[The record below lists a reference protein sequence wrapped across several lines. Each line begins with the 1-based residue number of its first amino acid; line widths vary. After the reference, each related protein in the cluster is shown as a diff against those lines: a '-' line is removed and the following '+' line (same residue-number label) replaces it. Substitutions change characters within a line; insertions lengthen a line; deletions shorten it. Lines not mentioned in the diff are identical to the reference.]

1 MLPIAVLPVAGLLLR
16 LGQPDLLNIKWIAD
30 AGGAVF
36 TNLPLIFAIGVAVG
50 FAKENHGAAAL
61 AGAIGYL
68 ILTAVLKSINDK
80 LDMGVLAGILC
91 GIVAGNLYN
100 RFKDIKMP
108 EYLAFFGGKRF
119 VPIITGLVC
128 VVLGLLCGYIWPVV
142 QTGIDWVGHAL
153 IGAGGLGLFIYGL
166 LNRVLLVT
174 GLHHILNSLVWFV
187 FGSYTGADGKAV
199 TGDLHRFFAGDP
211 TAGTFM
217 TGFFPVMMFGLPAAC
232 LAMYHAARPE
242 NRKVVGGL
250 LMSMALTAFLTGVTE
265 PVEFTFM
272 FLAPILYV
280 IHAILTGISMA
291 LMTFLGVRLGFT
303 FSAGAF
309 DYIISY
315 RLGTNGWM
323 LIPVGLVYFLIYYF
337 LFSFAIRKF
346 NLATPGRA
354 DASLEPAAEAASVP
368 GGIPDIGGAQAP
380 LAGAVGYVRALGGN
394 RNLKLVD
401 ACTTRLRLEVV
412 DDSLVN
418 EAALR
423 TLGARG
429 IVRPSRNALQVVIGP
444 QAEIVAGEIR
454 EAMAKGE
461 YAAIGPAVQTPVV
474 ESPAVSAP
482 AVSAENPSISE
493 RPAQSS
499 AEDTAVA
506 QRPVHAFGELILL
519 APVSGVIYP
528 LERVPDPVFSQ
539 KLAGDGISIDPT
551 DNVLRAPCPGEIVQ
565 QHAAGHA
572 VTLKAAGEVEVLMHV
587 GIDTVTLKGQGFT
600 SRVKVGDKVETGAPL
615 IEFDL
620 DYVATNAKS
629 LLTEVIISNGERV
642 SRTVYG
648 SGRAT
653 VGKTPVLTLTLNG
666 GAAVGR
672 EEAGPTVMSE
682 AIILPNPN
690 GLHARPAA
698 VLSSTAKTFKS
709 DIRLQLGDRFANAR
723 SVTSLMALETARGD
737 KVLLVAKGP
746 DAREA
751 VDRLTPMIAEGL
763 GDEGCVPVA
772 APATMTMAPIAAP
785 APRKDADPN
794 LITGVAASSGLAVG
808 DVYQVRHVE
817 IQVKEEGGTPDHER
831 RLLDDAVD
839 KAAGQ
844 LEALRAQLHGHKE
857 QAKAAIFAAHSELLE
872 DPDLIEIATSA
883 IAKGKSAAFAWK
895 SAVKSHAERLAGLR
909 NQLLAQRANDL
920 RDVGERVLEIL
931 IGIKR
936 EAPSY
941 PANAVIIAEDLTPS
955 DTAVMERGKVMG
967 FATVRGGA
975 TSHVAILARSLGIPA
990 LAGIEAR
997 ALELPNGTP
1006 VILDGSKGTLRLN
1019 PSPEEMKQLREAQ
1032 IRHEQQRKEDLAHA
1046 LEPAT
1051 TTDGHNIEVAGNI
1064 GGLKDAG
1071 EVAQLGG
1078 DAVGLLRSE
1087 FLFMERSAPPSEDE
1101 QFEEYKAIALALGA
1115 DRPLIIRTLDV
1126 GGDKPLAYLPI
1137 PKEDNPF
1144 LGERGIRVG
1153 LDRPEI
1159 LRTQLRALLRASPFG
1174 KLKIMFPMIATIA
1187 ELRDAKAILAEEAGS
1202 LGIPPMP
1209 CGIMVEIPAVAI
1221 MAEVFAKEAD
1231 FFSIGTNDL
1240 TQYALA
1246 MDRGHPK
1253 LAPKVDALNPALLRL
1268 IALTVEG
1275 ARKHKRFTGVCG
1287 GIAGDAQAVPILV
1300 GLGVDELSVSLPSIP
1315 MIKAQVRR
1323 LSYTD
1328 CQELAQRAL
1337 NCRTGDEVRSL
1348 LPQV

>member
-1 MLPIAVLPVAGLLLR
+1 
-16 LGQPDLLNIKWIAD
+16 
-30 AGGAVF
+30 
-36 TNLPLIFAIGVAVG
+36 
-50 FAKENHGAAAL
+50 
-61 AGAIGYL
+61 
-68 ILTAVLKSINDK
+68 
-80 LDMGVLAGILC
+80 
-91 GIVAGNLYN
+91 
-100 RFKDIKMP
+100 
-108 EYLAFFGGKRF
+108 
-119 VPIITGLVC
+119 
-128 VVLGLLCGYIWPVV
+128 
-142 QTGIDWVGHAL
+142 
-153 IGAGGLGLFIYGL
+153 
-166 LNRVLLVT
+166 
-174 GLHHILNSLVWFV
+174 
-187 FGSYTGADGKAV
+187 
-199 TGDLHRFFAGDP
+199 
-211 TAGTFM
+211 
-217 TGFFPVMMFGLPAAC
+217 
-232 LAMYHAARPE
+232 
-242 NRKVVGGL
+242 
-250 LMSMALTAFLTGVTE
+250 MSA
-265 PVEFTFM
+265 
-272 FLAPILYV
+272 
-280 IHAILTGISMA
+280 
-291 LMTFLGVRLGFT
+291 
-303 FSAGAF
+303 
-309 DYIISY
+309 
-315 RLGTNGWM
+315 N
-323 LIPVGLVYFLIYYF
+323 
-337 LFSFAIRKF
+337 
-346 NLATPGRA
+346 
-354 DASLEPAAEAASVP
+354 
-368 GGIPDIGGAQAP
+368 Q
-380 LAGAVGYVRALGGN
+380 
-394 RNLKLVD
+394 
-401 ACTTRLRLEVV
+401 
-412 DDSLVN
+412 
-418 EAALR
+418 
-423 TLGARG
+423 
-429 IVRPSRNALQVVIGP
+429 
-444 QAEIVAGEIR
+444 
-454 EAMAKGE
+454 
-461 YAAIGPAVQTPVV
+461 
-474 ESPAVSAP
+474 
-482 AVSAENPSISE
+482 
-493 RPAQSS
+493 
-499 AEDTAVA
+499 
-506 QRPVHAFGELILL
+506 LILL

-539 KLAGDGISIDPT
+539 KLVGDGISIDPT
-551 DNVLRAPCPGEIVQ
+551 DNILRAPCAGEIVQ
-565 QHAAGHA
+565 RHAAGHA
-572 VTLKAAGEVEVLMHV
+572 VTLKAAGGVEVLMHV

-642 SRTVYG
+642 SGTVYG
-648 SGRAT
+648 SGTAA

-666 GAAVGR
+666 AAAEAK
-672 EEAGPTVMSE
+672 EELGPTVTSE

-709 DIRLQLGDRFANAR
+709 DIRLQLGDRSANAR

-737 KVLLVAKGP
+737 KVVLVAKGP

-751 VDRLTPMIAEGL
+751 VNSLTPMIAEGL
-763 GDEGCVPVA
+763 GDEGCVPVS
-772 APATMTMAPIAAP
+772 APATMTEAPIAAP

-808 DVYQVRHVE
+808 EVCQVRHVE
-817 IQVKEEGGTPDHER
+817 IQVKELGGAPDRER
-831 RLLDDAVD
+831 RLLDDAID

-857 QAKAAIFAAHSELLE
+857 QEKAAIFAAHSELLE

-895 SAVKSHAERLAGLR
+895 SAVKAHADRLASLR

-931 IGIKR
+931 TGIKR
-936 EAPSY
+936 KAPSY
-941 PANAVIIAEDLTPS
+941 PANAVLIAEDLTPS
-955 DTAVMERGKVMG
+955 DTAAMERGKVMG

-1019 PSPEEMKQLREAQ
+1019 PSPKEIEKLREAQ

-1051 TTDGHNIEVAGNI
+1051 TTDGRNIEVAGNI

-1078 DAVGLLRSE
+1078 DGVGLLRSE
-1087 FLFMERSAPPSEDE
+1087 FLFMERSAPPSENE
-1101 QFEEYKAIALALGA
+1101 QFEEYKAIALAVGA

-1137 PKEDNPF
+1137 PREDNPF

-1159 LRTQLRALLRASPFG
+1159 LRTQLRALLRASKFG
-1174 KLKIMFPMIATIA
+1174 KLRIMFPMIATMA
-1187 ELRDAKAILAEEAGS
+1187 ELLDAKAILAEEAGS

-1209 CGIMVEIPAVAI
+1209 CGIMAEIPAVAV
-1221 MAEVFAKEAD
+1221 MAEVFSEEAD

-1240 TQYALA
+1240 TQYTLA

-1253 LAPKVDALNPALLRL
+1253 LAPKVDALNPGVLRL

-1315 MIKAQVRR
+1315 TIKAQVRR
-1323 LSYTD
+1323 LSYAD
-1328 CQELAQRAL
+1328 CKELAQRAL
-1337 NCRTGDEVRSL
+1337 NCRTGDEVRAL

>member
-1 MLPIAVLPVAGLLLR
+1 M
-16 LGQPDLLNIKWIAD
+16 
-30 AGGAVF
+30 
-36 TNLPLIFAIGVAVG
+36 
-50 FAKENHGAAAL
+50 
-61 AGAIGYL
+61 
-68 ILTAVLKSINDK
+68 S
-80 LDMGVLAGILC
+80 
-91 GIVAGNLYN
+91 GN
-100 RFKDIKMP
+100 
-108 EYLAFFGGKRF
+108 
-119 VPIITGLVC
+119 
-128 VVLGLLCGYIWPVV
+128 
-142 QTGIDWVGHAL
+142 
-153 IGAGGLGLFIYGL
+153 
-166 LNRVLLVT
+166 
-174 GLHHILNSLVWFV
+174 
-187 FGSYTGADGKAV
+187 
-199 TGDLHRFFAGDP
+199 
-211 TAGTFM
+211 
-217 TGFFPVMMFGLPAAC
+217 
-232 LAMYHAARPE
+232 
-242 NRKVVGGL
+242 
-250 LMSMALTAFLTGVTE
+250 
-265 PVEFTFM
+265 
-272 FLAPILYV
+272 
-280 IHAILTGISMA
+280 
-291 LMTFLGVRLGFT
+291 
-303 FSAGAF
+303 
-309 DYIISY
+309 
-315 RLGTNGWM
+315 
-323 LIPVGLVYFLIYYF
+323 
-337 LFSFAIRKF
+337 
-346 NLATPGRA
+346 
-354 DASLEPAAEAASVP
+354 
-368 GGIPDIGGAQAP
+368 
-380 LAGAVGYVRALGGN
+380 
-394 RNLKLVD
+394 
-401 ACTTRLRLEVV
+401 
-412 DDSLVN
+412 
-418 EAALR
+418 
-423 TLGARG
+423 
-429 IVRPSRNALQVVIGP
+429 
-444 QAEIVAGEIR
+444 
-454 EAMAKGE
+454 
-461 YAAIGPAVQTPVV
+461 
-474 ESPAVSAP
+474 
-482 AVSAENPSISE
+482 
-493 RPAQSS
+493 
-499 AEDTAVA
+499 
-506 QRPVHAFGELILL
+506 ELILL

-551 DNVLRAPCPGEIVQ
+551 DNILRAPCPGEIVQ

-572 VTLKAAGEVEVLMHV
+572 VTLKAAGDVEVLMHV
-587 GIDTVTLKGQGFT
+587 GIDTVTLKGKGFT

-642 SRTVYG
+642 SGTVYG
-648 SGRAT
+648 SGTAT
-653 VGKTPVLTLTLNG
+653 VGETPVLTLTLNG
-666 GAAVGR
+666 AAAATK
-672 EEAGPTVMSE
+672 EEAGPTVTSE
-682 AIILPNPN
+682 AIVLPNPN

-709 DIRLQLGDRFANAR
+709 DIRLQLGDRSANAR

-737 KVLLVAKGP
+737 KVVLVAKGP

-751 VDRLTPMIAEGL
+751 VNRLTPMIAEGL
-763 GDEGCVPVA
+763 GDEGCVPVS
-772 APATMTMAPIAAP
+772 APATMTEAPIAAP
-785 APRKDADPN
+785 APRKEVDPN

-808 DVYQVRHVE
+808 EVYQVRHVE
-817 IQVKEEGGTPDHER
+817 IQVKEEGGTPDQER
-831 RLLDDAVD
+831 RLLDGAIDR
-839 KAAGQ
+839 AAGQ

-895 SAVKSHAERLAGLR
+895 NAVKSHAERLAGLR

-920 RDVGERVLEIL
+920 RDVGERVLEVL
-931 IGIKR
+931 TGVKR

-941 PANAVIIAEDLTPS
+941 PANAVLIAEDLTPS
-955 DTAVMERGKVMG
+955 DTAAMERGKVMG

-1019 PSPEEMKQLREAQ
+1019 PSPEEMKKLREAQ
-1032 IRHEQQRKEDLAHA
+1032 IRHEAQRKEDLAHA

-1051 TTDGHNIEVAGNI
+1051 TTDGRNIEVAGNI

-1078 DAVGLLRSE
+1078 DGVGLLRSE

-1159 LRTQLRALLRASPFG
+1159 LRTQLRALLRASQFG
-1174 KLKIMFPMIATIA
+1174 KLRIMFPMIATMA
-1187 ELRDAKAILAEEAGS
+1187 ELLDAKAILAEEASS

-1221 MAEVFAKEAD
+1221 MAEVFAEEAD

-1240 TQYALA
+1240 TQYTLA

-1253 LAPKVDALNPALLRL
+1253 LAPKVDALNPGVLRL

-1300 GLGVDELSVSLPSIP
+1300 GLGVEELSVSLPSIP
-1315 MIKAQVRR
+1315 TIKAQIRR
-1323 LSYTD
+1323 LSHAECRD
-1328 CQELAQRAL
+1328 LAQRAL
-1337 NCRTGDEVRSL
+1337 NCRTGDEVRAL
-1348 LPQV
+1348 LPEVEP